1 MIEKVYKTLITSKIS
16 SPMSPPSLEKKIKTA
31 CIVIR
36 GDDSYKTVIDFQHVK
51 HVLHTLDYLTKHWN
65 KYNQRFVILPLHFI
79 EKIEKYGIV
88 FNYSILCVFFTCI

>member
-1 MIEKVYKTLITSKIS
+1 MIEKVYKALITSIIS
-16 SPMSPPSLEKKIKTA
+16 SPMSPPPLRKRIKTA

-51 HVLHTLDYLTKHWN
+51 HVLHTLDYLSKHWN

-79 EKIEKYGIV
+79 EKIE
-88 FNYSILCVFFTCI
+88 